1 MRFTLQEKAVPAE
14 QQPQLS
20 AQQRLAI
27 SRHALMSQLQGDD
40 APPHQARN
48 ASSLL
53 NGLDWAPMARGVARH
68 WWQRHPL
75 HAAGQ
80 LAQPVLE
87 KYAREEPLKLV
98 AVAAA
103 VGAAVVLTR
112 PWRLISASA
121 VLATAFKTSEL
132 AGVVNALMQR
142 KNSPRKDSP

>member
-1 MRFTLQEKAVPAE
+1 ME
-14 QQPQLS
+14 QQQQSRLT

-27 SRHALMSQLQGDD
+27 SRHALMSQLRGNE
-40 APPHQARN
+40 RN
-48 ASSLL
+48 GAHHRAGERPSLL
-53 NGLDWAPMARGVARH
+53 DGIAWAPLARGVARH

-80 LAQPVLE
+80 VARPVLE

-112 PWRLISASA
+112 PWRLLSASA
-121 VLATAFKTSEL
+121 LVATTFKTSEL

-142 KNSPRKDSP
+142 KASPRR

>member
-1 MRFTLQEKAVPAE
+1 MSGESQSR
-14 QQPQLS
+14 LS

-27 SRHALMSQLQGDD
+27 SRHALMSQLQGGDD
-40 APPHQARN
+40 AARRH
-48 ASSLL
+48 AGGRGPASLL
-53 NGLDWAPMARGVARH
+53 DGIAWAPMARGVARH

-80 LAQPVLE
+80 LARPVLE

-103 VGAAVVLTR
+103 VGAAVVITR
-112 PWRLISASA
+112 PWRLLSASA
-121 VLATAFKTSEL
+121 LVASAFKTSEL

-142 KNSPRKDSP
+142 KTSPRKDSP

>member
-1 MRFTLQEKAVPAE
+1 MATE
-14 QQPQLS
+14 QPRLS

-40 APPHQARN
+40 GPPRQRRD

-53 NGLDWAPMARGVARH
+53 DGIAWAPVARGVARH

-80 LAQPVLE
+80 LARPVLD

-112 PWRLISASA
+112 PWRLLSASA

-142 KNSPRKDSP
+142 TSSPRKDSP

>member
-1 MRFTLQEKAVPAE
+1 MPSE
-14 QQPQLS
+14 QPKMS

-27 SRHALMSQLQGDD
+27 SRHALISHLQGDD
-40 APPHQARN
+40 GSRPQAPDRP
-48 ASSLL
+48 SLL
-53 NGLDWAPMARGVARH
+53 DGLAWAPVARGVARH

-80 LAQPVLE
+80 LARPVLE

-112 PWRLISASA
+112 PWRLLSASA
-121 VLATAFKTSEL
+121 VVATAFKTSEL

-142 KNSPRKDSP
+142 KTSPRKDSP